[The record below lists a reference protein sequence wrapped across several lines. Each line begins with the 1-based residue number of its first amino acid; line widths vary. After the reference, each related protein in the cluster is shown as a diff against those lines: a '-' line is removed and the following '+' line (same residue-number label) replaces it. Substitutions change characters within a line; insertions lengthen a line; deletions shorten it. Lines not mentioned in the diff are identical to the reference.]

1 LETGLGGRTALVTG
15 AASGIGRACCEALA
29 AEGAQVVCSDLDTSG
44 AESVAGLVG
53 GHALAADV
61 TRPDDV
67 HRLVSKAVELGGSLD
82 VLVAS
87 HGIFHSTPVPSIT
100 FHEWDQLQAV
110 NLRGTFLLC
119 QAALEEMA
127 QRPGGSIVTIASL
140 AGQVGG
146 LQAGAGYAASKAGV
160 AALTK
165 SLARYAGPLGVRVN
179 CVNPGFIDTPMTRGW
194 PAEAREAVI
203 ARTPLGRVGRAEE
216 VAEAVAWL
224 ASDRAAFVHGA
235 HLDVNGGLH
244 MD

>member
-1 LETGLGGRTALVTG
+1 VETGLEGRTALVTG

-29 AEGAQVVCSDLDTSG
+29 AEGAKVVCSDLDASG

-61 TRPDDV
+61 TRPEDV
-67 HRLVSKAVELGGSLD
+67 RRLVSKAVELGGSLD

-87 HGIFHSTPVPSIT
+87 HGIFHATPLPSIAVD
-100 FHEWDQLQAV
+100 EWDQLQAV

-119 QAALEEMA
+119 QAALEKMA

-165 SLARYAGPLGVRVN
+165 SLARYAGPHGVRVN

-194 PAEAREAVI
+194 PAEARDAVI
-203 ARTPLGRVGRAEE
+203 ARTPLGRMGRAEE
-216 VAEAVAWL
+216 VAEAVVWL